1 MLRISIASGGYEVEM
16 FHTLSNCCTHA
27 HTPCTCVLYH
37 RFMYIADDGDNAA
50 AQPNKEEEATGSSSD
65 YGKAMAKLKSGE
77 QKKRTP
83 KVSVRNCVLCM

>member
-1 MLRISIASGGYEVEM
+1 
-16 FHTLSNCCTHA
+16 
-27 HTPCTCVLYH
+27 
-37 RFMYIADDGDNAA
+37 MYIADDGDNAA